1 MPVSP
6 GRLSRLNPTQSFDVF
21 APFDCVYS
29 LSNIDTWLEG
39 FNLLK
44 HLENLGSANYVWASS
59 ST

>member
-6 GRLSRLNPTQSFDVF
+6 GRLSGLNPWGSTQRFDVF

-44 HLENLGSANYVWASS
+44 YPFALDLINTSHSV
-59 ST
+59 